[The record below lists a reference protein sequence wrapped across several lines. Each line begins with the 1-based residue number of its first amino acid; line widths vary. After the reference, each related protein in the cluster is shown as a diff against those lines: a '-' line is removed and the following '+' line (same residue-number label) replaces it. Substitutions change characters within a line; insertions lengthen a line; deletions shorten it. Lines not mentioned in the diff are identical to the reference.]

1 MRRQTRIVAG
11 VLLAGG
17 LLLRLGVGV
26 VHQRGIC
33 GHVDDAPHIVSHSLQ
48 VSSGTS
54 GLPAHDAGH
63 CSICQQLMKPLLRLS
78 TPAVLVVPPVCPTL
92 LAIAE
97 PAQLPTQID
106 HTGKSPRSPPVD
118 FLV

>member
-1 MRRQTRIVAG
+1 MRRQKRIVAG

-26 VHQRGIC
+26 MHQREIC
-33 GHVDDAPHIVSHSLQ
+33 GPVDHAHRVVSHGLQ

-54 GLPAHDAGH
+54 GLPVHDAGH

-78 TPAVLVVPPVCPTL
+78 TPTVLVVPPVCPTL

-106 HTGKSPRSPPVD
+106 HTGKSPRSPPVHS
-118 FLV
+118 LV